1 MRHSHEYY
9 LGLSPEQRKALANQA
24 KTTVYYLHVMALGRP
39 VSLDLALRVH
49 QASGGGMPF
58 YETHPKVDRAYI
70 SSFFNDFPLSALVP

>member
-39 VSLDLALRVH
+39 VSLDLALR
-49 QASGGGMPF
+49 ADLIEP
-58 YETHPKVDRAYI
+58 
-70 SSFFNDFPLSALVP
+70 SAAAGVGTTV